1 MDKVDSL
8 YGKYENNW
16 MKENPPFSG
25 PYNDECLTKD
35 EFIKKLLI
43 DDKFYQEWGEDCCEE
58 LTYIERYNIWI
69 GNNYET
75 GIEYIPEI
83 VPDFDN
89 DYYEPTPKR
98 KLK

>member
-1 MDKVDSL
+1 MGRVDSL
-8 YGKYENNW
+8 YEKYENNW

-25 PYNDECLTKD
+25 PYNDKCLTKD
-35 EFIKKLLI
+35 EFLKKLLI

>member
-8 YGKYENNW
+8 YEKYENNW

-35 EFIKKLLI
+35 EFLKKLLI

-75 GIEYIPEI
+75 GVEFIPEI

>member
-1 MDKVDSL
+1 VDKVDSL
-8 YGKYENNW
+8 YEKYENNW

-35 EFIKKLLI
+35 EFLKKLLI

-75 GIEYIPEI
+75 GVEFIPEI

>member
-1 MDKVDSL
+1 VDRVDSL
-8 YGKYENNW
+8 YEKYENNW

-25 PYNDECLTKD
+25 PYNDVCLTKD
-35 EFIKKLLI
+35 VFLKKILV

-58 LTYIERYNIWI
+58 LQYLERYKIWF

-75 GIEYIPEI
+75 GMEFISEI

>member
-1 MDKVDSL
+1 VDRVDSL
-8 YGKYENNW
+8 YWKYENNW

>member
-1 MDKVDSL
+1 VDKVSSL
-8 YGKYENNW
+8 YEKYENNW

-25 PYNDECLTKD
+25 PYNDVCLTKD
-35 EFIKKLLI
+35 EFFKKLLV

-58 LTYIERYNIWI
+58 LPYLERYKIWF

-75 GIEYIPEI
+75 GMEFISEI

>member
-16 MKENPPFSG
+16 MRENPPFSG
-25 PYNDECLTKD
+25 PYYNVCLTEE
-35 EFIKKLLI
+35 EFLKKLLI